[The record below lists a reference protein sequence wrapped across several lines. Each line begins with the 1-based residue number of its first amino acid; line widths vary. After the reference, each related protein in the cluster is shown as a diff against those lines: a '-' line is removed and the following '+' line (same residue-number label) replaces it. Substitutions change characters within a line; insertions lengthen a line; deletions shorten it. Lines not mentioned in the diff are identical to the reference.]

1 MSRDPR
7 PEGPAPPPGS
17 EIRSFRL
24 LATLGGAGALAGLL
38 IVLAFEWTLPAV
50 EANRAARLDR
60 AVHEVLQGIERYDAL
75 YLYRGVLVHLLP
87 DGVDGRTLEKVY
99 AGYDEPGHRV
109 GFAIPAG
116 EPGFQDVIGILFGFD
131 PASRTT
137 LGLTILDSRETPGL
151 GDKIEGERWLVQ
163 FRGAQAPLVHVRPG
177 TARGP
182 GEIDMITGATISA
195 RTVVTAINNAVE
207 RWTPAL
213 DAYLRG
219 GGSP

>member
-1 MSRDPR
+1 VSGDART
-7 PEGPAPPPGS
+7 EGPAPLPGS
-17 EIRSFRL
+17 EVRSFRL

-38 IVLAFEWTLPAV
+38 IVLAFEWTLPAI

-60 AVHEVLQGIERYDAL
+60 AVHEVLQGIERYDTL
-75 YLYRGVLVHLLP
+75 YLHRGMLVNRLP

-99 AGYDEPGHRV
+99 EGYDEPGQRV

-116 EPGFQDVIGILFGFD
+116 EPGFQDVIGILFGFEA
-131 PASRTT
+131 ASRTT

-151 GDKIEGERWLVQ
+151 GDKIEEERWLVQ
-163 FRGAQAPLVHVRPG
+163 FRDARTPLVHVKPG
-177 TARGP
+177 TARDA